1 VDHAGPFQ
9 GHIFL
14 LVVDAYSHWLEVVS
28 VPSTSTKNVTQKL
41 RILFATHGLPDLL
54 VSDYASAFTSDVFQD
69 FCAKNG
75 IHHVTTVPPQVTHPG
90 LVEPQLSFTK
100 SLLPSLK
107 LRWH

>member
-28 VPSTSTKNVTQKL
+28 VPSTSAENVIQKL
-41 RILFATHGLPDLL
+41 HILFATHGLPDFL
-54 VSDYASAFTSDVFQD
+54 VSDNPSAFTSDVFQD

-75 IHHVTTVPPQVTHPG
+75 I
-90 LVEPQLSFTK
+90 
-100 SLLPSLK
+100 
-107 LRWH
+107 